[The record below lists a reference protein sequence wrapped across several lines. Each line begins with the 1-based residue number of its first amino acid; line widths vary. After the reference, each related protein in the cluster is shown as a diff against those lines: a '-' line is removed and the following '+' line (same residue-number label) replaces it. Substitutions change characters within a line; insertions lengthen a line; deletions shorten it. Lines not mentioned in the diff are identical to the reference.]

1 MKKEDENK
9 RTGNAYTYSND
20 EIRACMSEIR
30 LLIAEEGENISD
42 SEALQIIED
51 HVFSLKK
58 SQVCGHK
65 ANTELIDRIFLSL
78 RREMDILQPYID
90 DSSISEIM
98 VNGRSDVFAERH
110 GRMERLPVE
119 FDTVED
125 LEELIRRIASR
136 VHREINELN
145 PIVDARLSDGSRVN
159 AVYKNIALNGPI
171 LTIRKFPDTV
181 MTMDDLISNGTVKE
195 ETASFL
201 EKLVKAGYNCF
212 ICGGTSSG
220 KTTLL
225 NVLSQSIPPGERLV
239 VIEDSA
245 ELQIEQ
251 VENIVRLECR
261 NANVQG
267 KGGIDMSQLVKASLR
282 MRPDRIIV
290 GEVRGKEVMDMIQ
303 ALNTGHSGMSTGHA
317 NSIDGMLKRLEAM
330 FLQAADFPVEAIR
343 RQITAGIE
351 IMIHMSR
358 MKDGSRKITE
368 IAELTGMEGGNIK
381 VNMLYSH
388 ERGRTENALENREK
402 LELAG
407 MTESSR
413 VKQMNTKEGHY
424 DQRLF
429 RICPV
434 WKRKDHFLY
443 RRVHIH
449 IHCSIP
455 FLQESAAVGAGRLCS
470 TSAQAALGE
479 A

>member
-1 MKKEDENK
+1 MKKEDKNK

-42 SEALQIIED
+42 SEAMQIIED

-181 MTMDDLISNGTVKE
+181 MTMDDLISNGTVEE

-282 MRPDRIIV
+282 MRPARIIV

-407 MTESSR
+407 MTESSGQNR
-413 VKQMNTKEGHY
+413 
-424 DQRLF
+424 
-429 RICPV
+429 
-434 WKRKDHFLY
+434 
-443 RRVHIH
+443 
-449 IHCSIP
+449 
-455 FLQESAAVGAGRLCS
+455 
-470 TSAQAALGE
+470 
-479 A
+479 

>member
-1 MKKEDENK
+1 MKKEDKNK

-42 SEALQIIED
+42 SEAMQIIED

-181 MTMDDLISNGTVKE
+181 MTMDDLISNGTVEE

-407 MTESSR
+407 MTESSGQNR
-413 VKQMNTKEGHY
+413 
-424 DQRLF
+424 
-429 RICPV
+429 
-434 WKRKDHFLY
+434 
-443 RRVHIH
+443 
-449 IHCSIP
+449 
-455 FLQESAAVGAGRLCS
+455 
-470 TSAQAALGE
+470 
-479 A
+479 

>member
-1 MKKEDENK
+1 MKKEDKNK

-65 ANTELIDRIFLSL
+65 VNTELIDRIFLSL

-181 MTMDDLISNGTVKE
+181 MTMDDLISNGTVEE

-407 MTESSR
+407 MTESSGQNR
-413 VKQMNTKEGHY
+413 
-424 DQRLF
+424 
-429 RICPV
+429 
-434 WKRKDHFLY
+434 
-443 RRVHIH
+443 
-449 IHCSIP
+449 
-455 FLQESAAVGAGRLCS
+455 
-470 TSAQAALGE
+470 
-479 A
+479 

>member
-1 MKKEDENK
+1 MKKEDKNK

-181 MTMDDLISNGTVKE
+181 MTMDDLISNGTVEE

-407 MTESSR
+407 MTEIS
-413 VKQMNTKEGHY
+413 G
-424 DQRLF
+424 
-429 RICPV
+429 
-434 WKRKDHFLY
+434 
-443 RRVHIH
+443 
-449 IHCSIP
+449 
-455 FLQESAAVGAGRLCS
+455 
-470 TSAQAALGE
+470 
-479 A
+479 

>member
-1 MKKEDENK
+1 MKKEDKNK

-30 LLIAEEGENISD
+30 LLIAEEGEKISD

-58 SQVCGHK
+58 SEVCGHK

-181 MTMDDLISNGTVKE
+181 MTMEDLISNGTVE
-195 ETASFL
+195 EDIASFL
-201 EKLVKAGYNCF
+201 KRLVKAGYNCF

-245 ELQIEQ
+245 ELQIDQ

-407 MTESSR
+407 MTA
-413 VKQMNTKEGHY
+413 
-424 DQRLF
+424 
-429 RICPV
+429 I
-434 WKRKDHFLY
+434 
-443 RRVHIH
+443 
-449 IHCSIP
+449 
-455 FLQESAAVGAGRLCS
+455 AG
-470 TSAQAALGE
+470 
-479 A
+479 

>member
-1 MKKEDENK
+1 MKKEDKDK

-181 MTMDDLISNGTVKE
+181 MTMDDLISNGTVEE

-407 MTESSR
+407 MTESSEQNR
-413 VKQMNTKEGHY
+413 
-424 DQRLF
+424 
-429 RICPV
+429 
-434 WKRKDHFLY
+434 
-443 RRVHIH
+443 
-449 IHCSIP
+449 
-455 FLQESAAVGAGRLCS
+455 
-470 TSAQAALGE
+470 
-479 A
+479 

>member
-1 MKKEDENK
+1 MKKEDKNK

-110 GRMERLPVE
+110 GRMERLPVG

-181 MTMDDLISNGTVKE
+181 MTMDDLISNGTVEE

-407 MTESSR
+407 MTESSGQNR
-413 VKQMNTKEGHY
+413 
-424 DQRLF
+424 
-429 RICPV
+429 
-434 WKRKDHFLY
+434 
-443 RRVHIH
+443 
-449 IHCSIP
+449 
-455 FLQESAAVGAGRLCS
+455 
-470 TSAQAALGE
+470 
-479 A
+479 

>member
-1 MKKEDENK
+1 MKKEDKNK

-42 SEALQIIED
+42 SDALQIIED

-181 MTMDDLISNGTVKE
+181 MTMDDLISNGTVEE

-402 LELAG
+402 LELTG
-407 MTESSR
+407 MTEISGQNR
-413 VKQMNTKEGHY
+413 
-424 DQRLF
+424 
-429 RICPV
+429 
-434 WKRKDHFLY
+434 
-443 RRVHIH
+443 
-449 IHCSIP
+449 
-455 FLQESAAVGAGRLCS
+455 
-470 TSAQAALGE
+470 
-479 A
+479 

>member
-1 MKKEDENK
+1 MKNEDKDK

-136 VHREINELN
+136 V
-145 PIVDARLSDGSRVN
+145 N

-181 MTMDDLISNGTVKE
+181 MTMDDLISNGTVEE

-388 ERGRTENALENREK
+388 ERGRTENVLENREK

-407 MTESSR
+407 MTEIS
-413 VKQMNTKEGHY
+413 G
-424 DQRLF
+424 
-429 RICPV
+429 
-434 WKRKDHFLY
+434 
-443 RRVHIH
+443 
-449 IHCSIP
+449 
-455 FLQESAAVGAGRLCS
+455 
-470 TSAQAALGE
+470 
-479 A
+479 

>member
-1 MKKEDENK
+1 MKKEDKDK

-181 MTMDDLISNGTVKE
+181 MTMDDLISNGTVEE

-407 MTESSR
+407 MTESSGQNR
-413 VKQMNTKEGHY
+413 
-424 DQRLF
+424 
-429 RICPV
+429 
-434 WKRKDHFLY
+434 
-443 RRVHIH
+443 
-449 IHCSIP
+449 
-455 FLQESAAVGAGRLCS
+455 
-470 TSAQAALGE
+470 
-479 A
+479 

>member
-1 MKKEDENK
+1 MKKEDKNK

-20 EIRACMSEIR
+20 EIRAFMSEIR

-181 MTMDDLISNGTVKE
+181 MTMDDLISNGTVEE

-407 MTESSR
+407 MTESS
-413 VKQMNTKEGHY
+413 
-424 DQRLF
+424 
-429 RICPV
+429 
-434 WKRKDHFLY
+434 
-443 RRVHIH
+443 
-449 IHCSIP
+449 
-455 FLQESAAVGAGRLCS
+455 
-470 TSAQAALGE
+470 GE
-479 A
+479 NR

>member
-1 MKKEDENK
+1 MKKEDKDK

-65 ANTELIDRIFLSL
+65 ANAELIERIFLSL

-181 MTMDDLISNGTVKE
+181 MTMEDLVNNGTVE
-195 ETASFL
+195 EDTALFL
-201 EKLVKAGYNCF
+201 EKLVKSGYNCF

-225 NVLSQSIPPGERLV
+225 NVLSQSIPSGERLV

-407 MTESSR
+407 MTESSGQNR
-413 VKQMNTKEGHY
+413 
-424 DQRLF
+424 
-429 RICPV
+429 
-434 WKRKDHFLY
+434 
-443 RRVHIH
+443 
-449 IHCSIP
+449 
-455 FLQESAAVGAGRLCS
+455 
-470 TSAQAALGE
+470 
-479 A
+479 

>member
-1 MKKEDENK
+1 MKKEDKNK

-181 MTMDDLISNGTVKE
+181 MTMDDLISNGTVEE

-201 EKLVKAGYNCF
+201 DKLVKAGYNCF

-407 MTESSR
+407 MTESSGQNR
-413 VKQMNTKEGHY
+413 
-424 DQRLF
+424 
-429 RICPV
+429 
-434 WKRKDHFLY
+434 
-443 RRVHIH
+443 
-449 IHCSIP
+449 
-455 FLQESAAVGAGRLCS
+455 
-470 TSAQAALGE
+470 
-479 A
+479 

>member
-1 MKKEDENK
+1 MKKEDKNK

-181 MTMDDLISNGTVKE
+181 MTMDDLISNGTVEE

-351 IMIHMSR
+351 IMIHMNR

-407 MTESSR
+407 MTEISGQNR
-413 VKQMNTKEGHY
+413 
-424 DQRLF
+424 
-429 RICPV
+429 
-434 WKRKDHFLY
+434 
-443 RRVHIH
+443 
-449 IHCSIP
+449 
-455 FLQESAAVGAGRLCS
+455 
-470 TSAQAALGE
+470 
-479 A
+479 

>member
-1 MKKEDENK
+1 MKKEDKNK

-181 MTMDDLISNGTVKE
+181 MTMDDLISNGTVEE

-407 MTESSR
+407 MTESSVQNR
-413 VKQMNTKEGHY
+413 
-424 DQRLF
+424 
-429 RICPV
+429 
-434 WKRKDHFLY
+434 
-443 RRVHIH
+443 
-449 IHCSIP
+449 
-455 FLQESAAVGAGRLCS
+455 
-470 TSAQAALGE
+470 
-479 A
+479 

>member
-1 MKKEDENK
+1 MKKEDKNK

-181 MTMDDLISNGTVKE
+181 MTMDDLISNGTVEE

-245 ELQIEQ
+245 ELQIKQ

-407 MTESSR
+407 MTEISGQNR
-413 VKQMNTKEGHY
+413 
-424 DQRLF
+424 
-429 RICPV
+429 
-434 WKRKDHFLY
+434 
-443 RRVHIH
+443 
-449 IHCSIP
+449 
-455 FLQESAAVGAGRLCS
+455 
-470 TSAQAALGE
+470 
-479 A
+479 

>member
-1 MKKEDENK
+1 MKKEDKNK

-20 EIRACMSEIR
+20 EIRAFMSEIR

-181 MTMDDLISNGTVKE
+181 MTMDDLISNGTVEE

-407 MTESSR
+407 MTESSGQNR
-413 VKQMNTKEGHY
+413 
-424 DQRLF
+424 
-429 RICPV
+429 
-434 WKRKDHFLY
+434 
-443 RRVHIH
+443 
-449 IHCSIP
+449 
-455 FLQESAAVGAGRLCS
+455 
-470 TSAQAALGE
+470 
-479 A
+479 

>member
-1 MKKEDENK
+1 MKKEDK
-9 RTGNAYTYSND
+9 HTGNAYTYSND

-181 MTMDDLISNGTVKE
+181 MTMDDLISNGTVEE

-407 MTESSR
+407 MTEISGQNR
-413 VKQMNTKEGHY
+413 
-424 DQRLF
+424 
-429 RICPV
+429 
-434 WKRKDHFLY
+434 
-443 RRVHIH
+443 
-449 IHCSIP
+449 
-455 FLQESAAVGAGRLCS
+455 
-470 TSAQAALGE
+470 
-479 A
+479 

>member
-1 MKKEDENK
+1 MKKEDKNK

-181 MTMDDLISNGTVKE
+181 MTMDDLISNGTVEE

-225 NVLSQSIPPGERLV
+225 NVLSQSIPTGERLV

-388 ERGRTENALENREK
+388 ERGRTKNALENREK

-407 MTESSR
+407 MTESSGQNR
-413 VKQMNTKEGHY
+413 
-424 DQRLF
+424 
-429 RICPV
+429 
-434 WKRKDHFLY
+434 
-443 RRVHIH
+443 
-449 IHCSIP
+449 
-455 FLQESAAVGAGRLCS
+455 
-470 TSAQAALGE
+470 
-479 A
+479 

>member
-1 MKKEDENK
+1 MKKEDKNK

-98 VNGRSDVFAERH
+98 VNGRNDVFAERH

-181 MTMDDLISNGTVKE
+181 MTMDDLISNGTVEE

-407 MTESSR
+407 MTESSGQNR
-413 VKQMNTKEGHY
+413 
-424 DQRLF
+424 
-429 RICPV
+429 
-434 WKRKDHFLY
+434 
-443 RRVHIH
+443 
-449 IHCSIP
+449 
-455 FLQESAAVGAGRLCS
+455 
-470 TSAQAALGE
+470 
-479 A
+479 

>member
-1 MKKEDENK
+1 MKKEDK
-9 RTGNAYTYSND
+9 HTGNAYTYSND

-181 MTMDDLISNGTVKE
+181 MTMDDLISNGTVEE

-220 KTTLL
+220 KTPLL

-261 NANVQG
+261 NANGQG

-407 MTESSR
+407 MTEISGQNR
-413 VKQMNTKEGHY
+413 
-424 DQRLF
+424 
-429 RICPV
+429 
-434 WKRKDHFLY
+434 
-443 RRVHIH
+443 
-449 IHCSIP
+449 
-455 FLQESAAVGAGRLCS
+455 
-470 TSAQAALGE
+470 
-479 A
+479 

>member
-1 MKKEDENK
+1 MKKEDKSE

-181 MTMDDLISNGTVKE
+181 MTMEDLISNGTVE
-195 ETASFL
+195 EDTASFL
-201 EKLVKAGYNCF
+201 EKLVRAGYNCF

-407 MTESSR
+407 VTE
-413 VKQMNTKEGHY
+413 T
-424 DQRLF
+424 
-429 RICPV
+429 
-434 WKRKDHFLY
+434 
-443 RRVHIH
+443 
-449 IHCSIP
+449 
-455 FLQESAAVGAGRLCS
+455 AGQNR
-470 TSAQAALGE
+470 
-479 A
+479 

>member
-1 MKKEDENK
+1 MKKEDKDK

-119 FDTVED
+119 FDTVEE

-181 MTMDDLISNGTVKE
+181 MTMDDLISNGTVEE

-407 MTESSR
+407 MTEISGQNR
-413 VKQMNTKEGHY
+413 
-424 DQRLF
+424 
-429 RICPV
+429 
-434 WKRKDHFLY
+434 
-443 RRVHIH
+443 
-449 IHCSIP
+449 
-455 FLQESAAVGAGRLCS
+455 
-470 TSAQAALGE
+470 
-479 A
+479 

>member
-1 MKKEDENK
+1 MKKEDKDK
-9 RTGNAYTYSND
+9 RTGNAYTYAND

-181 MTMDDLISNGTVKE
+181 MTMDDLISNGTVEE

-407 MTESSR
+407 MTESSGQNR
-413 VKQMNTKEGHY
+413 
-424 DQRLF
+424 
-429 RICPV
+429 
-434 WKRKDHFLY
+434 
-443 RRVHIH
+443 
-449 IHCSIP
+449 
-455 FLQESAAVGAGRLCS
+455 
-470 TSAQAALGE
+470 
-479 A
+479 